1 MMRTKSLLL
10 IWRDKETSKYFHVGT
25 LTHSGTT
32 YIFEY
37 TNKSEGP
44 RKVKDALEHG
54 YRLLPSFP
62 DLQKIY
68 KSTDLYPTF
77 HRRIPSKDRVDYTEI
92 LADLQ
97 LDEDADRMDILGKT
111 RGIMVGDPYSFEKP
125 LSLNEKT
132 GLLSTSFYIS
142 GMRYRNLP
150 DNWDELVALNEPIR
164 AVHKPVP
171 FDENAIQLR
180 TKENLFLGYVPAIYS
195 QAIRSL
201 LERNIPLSFIVNEKR
216 PTFDERWWAHVT
228 FKAHIVLNY
237 MDDKQQLNLD
247 DLIVLV
253 A

>member
-1 MMRTKSLLL
+1 MRTKSLLL

-25 LTHSGTT
+25 LTYSGTT

-37 TNKSEGP
+37 TNKSDGP
-44 RKVKDALEHG
+44 RKVKDALDHG

-62 DLQKIY
+62 DLQKTY
-68 KSTDLYPTF
+68 KSKDLFPTF
-77 HRRIPSKDRVDYTEI
+77 HRRIPSKDRIDYAEI

-97 LDEDADRMDILGKT
+97 LMEDADRMDILRKT
-111 RGIMVGDPYSFEKP
+111 RGIMTGDPYSFEEP

-132 GLLSTSFYIS
+132 GLLSMSFYIS

-150 DNWDELVALNEPIR
+150 DNWDELVSLNESIH
-164 AVHKPVP
+164 AIHNPVLS
-171 FDENAIQLR
+171 DENAIELR
-180 TKENLFLGYVPAIYS
+180 TEKDLFLGYVPAIYS
-195 QAIRSL
+195 QAICSL
-201 LERNIPLSFIVNEKR
+201 LDRDIPLSFIVDEKR
-216 PTFDERWWAHVT
+216 PTFDERWWVHVT
-228 FKAHIVLNY
+228 FEAHIVLDY